1 MREARPRLQT
11 ATSSLQAQ
19 ASCWSLASRLPATS
33 FLLHGHPLLPATE
46 GDDLSKPDNMTGTR
60 ALNHEAP
67 RFPRQDPARS

>member
-11 ATSSLQAQ
+11 ATSSLH
-19 ASCWSLASRLPATS
+19 R